1 MPPSLEH
8 LVDRQVGNGLSR
20 ITASEAVYD
29 TEGWGRLPRVLNFA
43 KPNTA
48 FQASLRAALAR
59 CADGLACEAWNAH
72 ARLQGADAQSAGP
85 RARIPTQNERSRVCA
100 RLRDH
105 RPTLR
110 LITCPHHRPRL

>member
-59 CADGLACEAWNAH
+59 CADGLACEAWNA
-72 ARLQGADAQSAGP
+72 RMLGYKGP
-85 RARIPTQNERSRVCA
+85 TRSLPA
-100 RLRDH
+100 LGH
-105 RPTLR
+105 GF
-110 LITCPHHRPRL
+110 RPRTNAPPGLRTVA